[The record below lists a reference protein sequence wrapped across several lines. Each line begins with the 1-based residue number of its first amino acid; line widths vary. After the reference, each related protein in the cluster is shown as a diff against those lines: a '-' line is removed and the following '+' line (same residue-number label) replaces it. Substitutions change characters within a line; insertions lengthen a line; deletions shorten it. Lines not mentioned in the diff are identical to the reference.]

1 MHAHA
6 RVHLRCGAADA
17 ADLPQAC
24 ACALFPHPAAGT
36 MNLPNYCCTGQC
48 EVLASGNAAYNYRW
62 INNND
67 VKYGGIRWTAYGN
80 AADSSD
86 EFQW

>member
-1 MHAHA
+1 MDLAA
-6 RVHLRCGAADA
+6 GFATIAGAAAGGA
-17 ADLPQAC
+17 AAAAWRTWARTLPQESPRQ
-24 ACALFPHPAAGT
+24 LLLVVG
-36 MNLPNYCCTGQC
+36 L
-48 EVLASGNAAYNYRW
+48 VLASGNAAYNYRW

-80 AADSSD
+80 TADSSD